1 MSGPFLRYSC
11 LHSSLVS
18 QEVFLISLFDISS
31 RLALHST
38 MHTLRFLVAL
48 FTAFSLANAWH
59 FTAMTK
65 NGFCGKRRTF
75 YSATGDTGCYDIPD
89 ETAGKVNSL
98 VYCTMPWTRC
108 SITLHSKAGCK
119 GDLLGSSDKSWPS
132 IWEDKKGNDKKAR
145 TRSFRI
151 QGCKKIGTTL
161 DITKCYNGQTP
172 WEKNSC

>member
-1 MSGPFLRYSC
+1 
-11 LHSSLVS
+11 
-18 QEVFLISLFDISS
+18 
-31 RLALHST
+31 